1 VYVTSGQPRQQT
13 VLIVE
18 DDAILRSILAACL
31 TDEGFAVLTA
41 ETGEEALA
49 IASTV
54 GDQPG
59 LVVIDVLL
67 PKMDGL
73 DLASRLACL
82 KPSSPPILFISGV
95 SPHRDMPGP
104 LLVKPFG
111 PTAFLEQVGRMLPT
125 VQHH

>member
-1 VYVTSGQPRQQT
+1 VRHT

-54 GDQPG
+54 ADRLG

-73 DLASRLACL
+73 DLASCLACL

-95 SPHRDMPGP
+95 SPHRSMPGP

-111 PTAFLEQVGRMLPT
+111 PTAFLEQVGRVLPS